1 MSFTSRSRAY
11 DRNRVLRQAALAQAR
26 KRRRR
31 AISLY
36 RQVLAV
42 ESGNLEIHAKLAPL
56 LAETRQRF
64 DAWRSF
70 SAGAAGH
77 VREGR
82 TQQAIELYRQAT
94 HFLPREI
101 ESWLSLARILRSEG
115 RQEDAIEALLDGRRY
130 FRGRRRRPQA
140 IYLLR
145 QLREIQGWHVDAL
158 LDLARLLAA
167 SRQREE
173 AAALLRGLAE
183 RSEGRVLRRAC
194 AAQWRLSPTL
204 RHTWAWLRA
213 STARSASNSPTESG
227 ADAPTR
233 SATR

>member
-42 ESGNLEIHAKLAPL
+42 ESGNPEIHAKLAPL

-101 ESWLSLARILRSEG
+101 ESWLSLARILRSKG
-115 RQEDAIEALLDGRRY
+115 RQEVSDR
-130 FRGRRRRPQA
+130 
-140 IYLLR
+140 
-145 QLREIQGWHVDAL
+145 V
-158 LDLARLLAA
+158 AA
-167 SRQREE
+167 SLMRWQLPGMLGPGGSEH
-173 AAALLRGLAE
+173 AAP
-183 RSEGRVLRRAC
+183 RAINDSY
-194 AAQWRLSPTL
+194 RF
-204 RHTWAWLRA
+204 R
-213 STARSASNSPTESG
+213 
-227 ADAPTR
+227 
-233 SATR
+233 